1 MDAKNAKVS
10 AIREKAAAATKRM
23 ADKMIENDCR
33 KYQRDD
39 YNAGDKVFLRFGKL
53 RKGSTRHSVILATVL
68 KKYKDDTYKFQ
79 FFGPDRNV
87 ITTSRVNVENMADY
101 KRCGKVS
108 RRQALRKKLFIP
120 LSKLDR
126 QQPIVDQGFQ
136 IFHDPPPNSN
146 CQFNAMANSLATI
159 SLFTSAERLSEQV
172 QYPHENDVR

>member
-136 IFHDPPPNSN
+136 IFHDLLLMVITNLM
-146 CQFNAMANSLATI
+146 QWQT
-159 SLFTSAERLSEQV
+159 RW
-172 QYPHENDVR
+172 